1 MFVLCWIEQKSNK
14 LGPSMTAPHPIQ
26 RRYLAEQLVR
36 LRRADEQQRY
46 AAAQRQG
53 RIDPNPHQIDA
64 VIFALK
70 RIPEGGCILADEV
83 GLGKTIEAGL
93 VVAQLRS
100 EGAMSRVLLVVPK
113 PLLGQWQDEL
123 YRLFGIQAVEGRF
136 EPGSFSGPGVFL
148 VGREVAGSE
157 RGAAALRECE
167 PFDLC
172 IIDEAHEVFAN
183 IYRRFD
189 KHGDYRS
196 DSEEARIADRV
207 RSFLRS
213 SPVLLLTATPIQNNL
228 TELWGLIQYVEP
240 TGTLLGNLRT
250 FRDVFC
256 DGDDRTL
263 VQGQDDELRRRIET
277 VVQRTLRRQA
287 QDFLDRPFVG
297 RRAQIFEYSMT
308 PKEKLLYDQVTAYL
322 LEPQLFAFRGNQR
335 RLLLIGFHRL
345 MGSSIAA
352 LTSSLGKV
360 AARLDQMIKGLSTE
374 PSTVLLDDLDDD
386 ELRTEPGIEDEPA
399 ADPRFIEKEL
409 GRVRSFI
416 SLAESL
422 HRDSKAEKLL
432 DVIRVI
438 RERPA
443 GRQRAVIFTES
454 LVTQAYLEELLILK
468 GGFRPEDIT
477 LFRGTNESPRA
488 AEALKYWQ
496 AEVGDF
502 LQPHQRPSRSV
513 ALRLA
518 LVYEFKTRSRIFI
531 STEAGAK
538 GLNLQFCDT
547 IINYDLPWNPQ
558 RIEQRIGRCH
568 RYGQQHD
575 VTVINFLA
583 ADNEAQRLTFEILSR
598 KLDLFGQVLDASDA
612 VLHEPTTDT
621 PETIAGAVG
630 SDFEGRLRRIY
641 ERARTVGEIEA
652 ELRRLREEMEEERKR
667 FEETWARTAGL
678 IETRFDQRVRQVF
691 HRLQADLPA
700 SLARLDGEIDG
711 LITGFLLASGVQYR
725 RFSTDGSIRF
735 EISPSER
742 LPDDWCG
749 GGNAVIG
756 EARNLEDAE
765 PLHLGHA
772 LVQAAVAEA
781 REATPPGMR
790 VAWALDRGAP
800 PELIDRKGQRGR
812 LILVRIRYDGFERVD
827 RLIPIAVGE
836 GDDSPMAISSAR
848 WLLDHP
854 PYDRPEL
861 PDIYFEGDVV
871 EDLLEELV
879 FTDQIEVAGD
889 EQRPFERKLEQVE
902 QYVEDQLMVLRR
914 RLSAARESL
923 RAAEDR
929 RDAALGADLRS
940 QAESRVRGIQEEV
953 DGIEGEV
960 ARLETRDDAEY
971 QRWRQHVQERRDKP
985 PEVTRILDVEF
996 VLE

>member
-1 MFVLCWIEQKSNK
+1 
-14 LGPSMTAPHPIQ
+14 MTVPHPIQ

-100 EGAMSRVLLVVPK
+100 EGVASRVLLVVPK

-123 YRLFGIQAVEGRF
+123 YRLFDIQAVEGNF
-136 EPGSFSGPGVFL
+136 EAGGFSGPGVFL
-148 VGREVAGSE
+148 VGREVAGSD
-157 RGAAALRECE
+157 RGAESLRECE

-189 KHGDYRS
+189 KQGNYRP
-196 DSEEARIADRV
+196 DSTEALIADRV
-207 RSFLRS
+207 RSFLRN

-240 TGTLLGNLRT
+240 TGTLLGSLRT

-256 DGDDRTL
+256 DGDDRIL
-263 VQGQDDELRRRIET
+263 VRGQDDELRRRIET

-287 QDFLDRPFVG
+287 QDFLERPFVA
-297 RRAQIFEYSMT
+297 RHAQIFEYSMT
-308 PKEKLLYDQVTAYL
+308 AREKLLYDQVTAYL
-322 LEPQLFAFRGNQR
+322 LEPQLFAFRGSQR
-335 RLLLIGFHRL
+335 RLLLISFHRL

-352 LTSSLGKV
+352 LTASLRKV
-360 AARLDQMIKGLSTE
+360 AARLEQMMKGLAPDDS
-374 PSTVLLDDLDDD
+374 SMFLDDL
-386 ELRTEPGIEDEPA
+386 EDEELQLEAGIQESAA
-399 ADPRFIEKEL
+399 ADVRLVEKEL
-409 GRVRSFI
+409 ERVRSFV

-438 RERPA
+438 GERPI

-454 LVTQAYLEELLILK
+454 LVTQAYLEALLVLK
-468 GGFRPEDIT
+468 GALRPEDIT
-477 LFRGTNESPRA
+477 LFRGTNDSPRA
-488 AEALKYWQ
+488 AEALKHWQ
-496 AEVGDF
+496 EEIGDS
-502 LQPHQRPSRSV
+502 LPSHQRPSRSV

-518 LVYEFKTRSRIFI
+518 LVHEFRTRSRIFI

-547 IINYDLPWNPQ
+547 IVNYDLPWNPQ

-568 RYGQQHD
+568 RYGQEHD
-575 VTVINFLA
+575 VTVMNFLA

-598 KLDLFGQVLDASDA
+598 KLDLFGKVLDASDA

-621 PETIAGAVG
+621 PETLAGAVG

-652 ELRRLREEMEEERKR
+652 ELRRLREQMEDERKR

-691 HRLQADLPA
+691 HRLQAELP
-700 SLARLDGEIDG
+700 SGLARLDGEIDR
-711 LITGFLLASGVQYR
+711 LVTGFLLALGVRYLR
-725 RFSTDGSIRF
+725 LAVNGNIRF
-735 EISPSER
+735 EVWPSER
-742 LPDDWCG
+742 LPDGWRDG
-749 GGNAVIG
+749 GTAAIG
-756 EARNLEDAE
+756 EARNLQDAE
-765 PLHLGHA
+765 PLHLGHS

-781 REATPPGMR
+781 RDATSNGLR
-790 VAWALDRGAP
+790 VAWILDRSAP
-800 PELIDRKGQRGR
+800 RELVEHKGQRGR
-812 LILVRIRYDGFERVD
+812 LVLVRIRYDGFERVD
-827 RLIPIAVGE
+827 RLIPIAVAEGE
-836 GDDSPMAISSAR
+836 VSPFALDSAS

-854 PYDRPEL
+854 PHDRPEL
-861 PDIYFEGDVV
+861 PSLHFESGVLD
-871 EDLLEELV
+871 ELLEELV
-879 FTDQIEVAGD
+879 FTDQTEVACD
-889 EQRPFERKLEQVE
+889 EQRPYERRLEQIE
-902 QYVEDQLMVLRR
+902 RYVEDQLMVLRR
-914 RLSAARESL
+914 RLSATRESL

-929 RDAALGADLRS
+929 RDAALGADIRN
-940 QAESRVRGIQEEV
+940 QAELRVRAIQEEI
-953 DGIEGEV
+953 DGFEGDV

-971 QRWRQHVQERRDKP
+971 QRWRQHVQERRDRP
-985 PEVTRILDVEF
+985 PQITRILDVEF